1 MRNSKK
7 NRTFARK
14 IDMKGNKTMVATN
27 LSQTATQM
35 IVNID
40 DRSIVNDI
48 RRLLT
53 RIKGVSSVRVR
64 NNYYESREFYQDLD
78 AAEQDI
84 ANGKGVRVSSKQELD
99 ALFA

>member
-1 MRNSKK
+1 
-7 NRTFARK
+7 
-14 IDMKGNKTMVATN
+14 MVSTT
-27 LSQTATQM
+27 LSQPATQM
-35 IVNID
+35 IINID

-48 RRLLT
+48 RRLLK
-53 RIKGVSSVRVR
+53 RIQGVSSVRVRR

-84 ANGKGVRVSSKQELD
+84 ANGKGVRVSSKEELD

>member
-1 MRNSKK
+1 
-7 NRTFARK
+7 
-14 IDMKGNKTMVATN
+14 MKGNITMDATT
-27 LSQTATQM
+27 LPTSATQM

-53 RIKGVSSVRVR
+53 RIQGVSSVRVR

-78 AAEQDI
+78 AAEKDI
-84 ANGKGVRVSSKQELD
+84 ADGKGVRVNNKQELD

>member
-1 MRNSKK
+1 
-7 NRTFARK
+7 
-14 IDMKGNKTMVATN
+14 MVSTT
-27 LSQTATQM
+27 LSQPATQM
-35 IVNID
+35 IINID

-48 RRLLT
+48 RRLLK
-53 RIKGVSSVRVR
+53 RIQGVSSVRVRR

>member
-1 MRNSKK
+1 
-7 NRTFARK
+7 
-14 IDMKGNKTMVATN
+14 MVSTT
-27 LSQTATQM
+27 LSQPATQM
-35 IVNID
+35 IINID

-48 RRLLT
+48 RRLLK
-53 RIKGVSSVRVR
+53 RIQGVSSVRVRR

-84 ANGKGVRVSSKQELD
+84 ANGKGVRVSNKEELD

>member
-1 MRNSKK
+1 MIFLCLSGKREIYLHNSKK

-35 IVNID
+35 SVN
-40 DRSIVNDI
+40 
-48 RRLLT
+48 
-53 RIKGVSSVRVR
+53 
-64 NNYYESREFYQDLD
+64 
-78 AAEQDI
+78 I
-84 ANGKGVRVSSKQELD
+84 ANGKGVCVSSKQELD

>member
-1 MRNSKK
+1 
-7 NRTFARK
+7 
-14 IDMKGNKTMVATN
+14 MVASTH
-27 LSQTATQM
+27 SVPATQM
-35 IVNID
+35 IINID

-53 RIKGVSSVRVR
+53 RIQGVSSVQVR

-84 ANGKGVRVSSKQELD
+84 ANGKGVRVSTK
-99 ALFA
+99 